1 MSPAVSAVVALS
13 APGSAMMFPD
23 GYSGQPSAA
32 VVVVGAGDGVAVAV
46 GAGVGVGLGFAV
58 GVAVGNAVGVAVGN
72 AVGVAVGA
80 VVGVAVGS
88 GVGEAIATGVATGLA
103 VALPAIGA
111 TAVPEELLHATS
123 IAAAA
128 TTTNDRENSMP
139 APLNEPTELHVCAG
153 LRA

>member
-46 GAGVGVGLGFAV
+46 GAGVGVGLGF
-58 GVAVGNAVGVAVGN
+58 